1 MGIPSCGSALYA
13 VQLVFELPEGFLKLL
28 RCRFVK
34 AAQNP
39 LGGSRGT
46 FELVHKAVG
55 IVQLTLKFL
64 HRGLVPG
71 FGSGGNLFL
80 QTACI
85 LFEGR
90 EHLLRLL
97 AVDGENNI
105 GCTCIICH
113 ISLVLNT
120 MFVGVPCKYRYGFS
134 DEKRRTGL
142 VSGRIQGRREGAGKE
157 RTGLDFG
164 GRQYADGSR

>member
-1 MGIPSCGSALYA
+1 MRIPRGGSALDA
-13 VQLVFELPEGFLKLL
+13 VQLVFELAKGFLKLL

-39 LGGSRGT
+39 LGRSRGT

-64 HRGLVPG
+64 HSGLVPG

-80 QTACI
+80 QTAGI

-97 AVDGENNI
+97 AVDGENHI
-105 GCTCIICH
+105 GCTGIISH
-113 ISLVLNT
+113 I
-120 MFVGVPCKYRYGFS
+120 
-134 DEKRRTGL
+134 
-142 VSGRIQGRREGAGKE
+142 
-157 RTGLDFG
+157 
-164 GRQYADGSR
+164 